1 MRKKNFVNHKSCRY
15 LDGILI
21 NDQILKSANQRF
33 LFMHSFIH
41 LLIDV
46 FILLVSWALEQDQHL
61 KRINVPNVNY
71 CGRHVYLSVVES
83 WPGR

>member
-1 MRKKNFVNHKSCRY
+1 MRKNNLVNHKCCRY

-21 NDQILKSANQRF
+21 NDQILKSDNIFVYAF
-33 LFMHSFIH
+33 FH

-46 FILLVSWALEQDQHL
+46 FILLVSRALEQDQHL

-71 CGRHVYLSVVES
+71 CGRHVYLFAVES